1 MSAPIVVV
9 GGGLAA
15 GRAVRELREIGHE
28 GEVVVFAEE
37 REVPYER
44 PPLSK
49 GYLQG
54 QAGRESTYVQAPEW
68 YAEHDVDLRV
78 GEPVETI
85 DLEQQ
90 TVRSSTGTTRF
101 DRLLIATGARPRT
114 LDLAPTGQIDVGY
127 LRTLSDS
134 TALRERLGPGRHLL
148 VLGGG
153 WIGME
158 AAASARTLGTTV
170 TVVEPAEL
178 PLLAALGPEVA
189 ARFAE
194 VHRAHGVDL
203 RLRTGLDRLEGD
215 VAVLSDGSRVQPETV
230 LVGVGVI
237 PNDSLARA
245 AGLEVDN
252 GILVDPGLR
261 SSHPAVFA
269 AGDVANAEHPLL
281 GGRIRVEHWQNAIS
295 QGRAAAHALVGEPV
309 SYDDLPY
316 FFSDQ
321 YDLGME
327 FFGHVSGQAD
337 VQLEPG
343 DSDDAFSCWWRNDGR
358 LVAAMHVNQW
368 DRSDELR
375 ERVAAAAWTLS

>member
-1 MSAPIVVV
+1 MTNEPIVIV

-15 GRAVRELREIGHE
+15 GRAVRELREAGHE
-28 GEVVVFAEE
+28 DEVVLFAEE
-37 REVPYER
+37 PDVPYER

-54 QAGRESTYVQAPEW
+54 EESRESTYVQPQEW
-68 YAEHDVDLRV
+68 YAEHNVDLRL
-78 GEPVETI
+78 GEPVEAL
-85 DLEQQ
+85 DLDAQ
-90 TVRSSTGTTRF
+90 TVRSSQGSTPF
-101 DRLLIATGARPRT
+101 HRLLLATGARPRR
-114 LDLAPTGQIDVGY
+114 LDLHSTDEIDVRY
-127 LRTLSDS
+127 LRTLPDS
-134 TALRERLGPGRHLL
+134 TGLHERLGPEHHLL

-158 AAASARTLGTTV
+158 AAATARTLGSTV

-178 PLLAALGPEVA
+178 PLLVALGPEVA
-189 ARFAE
+189 SRFAE

-203 RLRTGLDRLEGD
+203 RTRTSLDRLDGAA
-215 VAVLSDGSRVQPETV
+215 AVLSDGTQLEPDTV
-230 LVGVGVI
+230 LVGIGVV
-237 PNDSLARA
+237 PNVQLAEA
-245 AGLEVDN
+245 AGLSVDN
-252 GILVDPGLR
+252 GILVDAGLR

-269 AGDVANAEHPLL
+269 AGDVANAEHPVL
-281 GGRIRVEHWQNAIS
+281 GERVRVEHWQNAIS
-295 QGRAAAHALVGEPV
+295 QGRAAAHALLGEQV
-309 SYDDLPY
+309 SYADLPY

-327 FFGHVSGQAD
+327 FFGHAPGADD

-343 DSDDAFSCWWRNDGR
+343 DSDDAFSCWWRRDGR

-375 ERVAAAAWTLS
+375 ERVASGS

>member
-1 MSAPIVVV
+1 MSAPIVIV

-15 GRAVRELREIGHE
+15 GRAVRELRDAGHA
-28 GEVVVFAEE
+28 GEVVVFTEE
-37 REVPYER
+37 PEIPYER

-54 QAGRESTYVQAPEW
+54 QDSRESTYVQPLEW

-78 GEPVETI
+78 GEPVESL
-85 DLEQQ
+85 DLEGQ
-90 TVRSSTGTTRF
+90 TVRTSSGSTAYS
-101 DRLLIATGARPRT
+101 RLLVATGARART
-114 LDLAPTGQIDVGY
+114 LDLTSTEQIEVRY
-127 LRTLSDS
+127 LRTLPDS
-134 TALRERLGPGRHLL
+134 TGLRERLGPGRHLL

-178 PLLAALGPEVA
+178 PLLVALGPEVA
-189 ARFAE
+189 ARFAQT
-194 VHRAHGVDL
+194 HRDQGVDL
-203 RLRTGLDRLEGD
+203 RLSTGLERLDGAA
-215 VAVLSDGSRVQPETV
+215 AVLSDGSRIEPDTV
-230 LVGVGVI
+230 LVGIGATPDV
-237 PNDSLARA
+237 DLARA

-252 GILVDPGLR
+252 GILVDSGLR
-261 SSHPAVFA
+261 TSHPAVFA
-269 AGDVANAEHPLL
+269 AGDVANAEHPVLRD
-281 GGRIRVEHWQNAIS
+281 RIRVEHWQNAIS
-295 QGRAAAHALVGEPV
+295 QGRAAAHALMGEQV
-309 SYDDLPY
+309 SYEDLPY

-327 FFGHVSGQAD
+327 FFGHAAGAD
-337 VQLEPG
+337 DVRLEPG
-343 DSDDAFSCWWRNDGR
+343 DSDDAFSCWWRRDGR

-375 ERVAAAAWTLS
+375 EKVASGVSS

>member
-1 MSAPIVVV
+1 MSAQIVIV

-15 GRAVRELREIGHE
+15 GRAVRELREAGHE
-28 GEVVVFAEE
+28 GEVVLFAEE
-37 REVPYER
+37 PEVPYER

-54 QAGRESTYVQAPEW
+54 QDSRESTYVQPPEW
-68 YAEHDVDLRV
+68 YAENNVDLRV
-78 GEPVETI
+78 GERVEAL
-85 DLEQQ
+85 DLEGQ
-90 TVRSSTGTTRF
+90 TVRSAAGSTPF
-101 DRLLIATGARPRT
+101 SQLLIATGARART
-114 LDLAPTGQIDVGY
+114 LDLASTERIEVRY
-127 LRTLSDS
+127 LRTLADS

-170 TVVEPAEL
+170 TVVEPAQL
-178 PLLAALGPEVA
+178 PLLAALGPDVA
-189 ARFAE
+189 ARFADA
-194 VHRAHGVDL
+194 HRRQGVDL
-203 RLRTGLDRLEGD
+203 RLGTGLERLEGGT
-215 VAVLSDGSRVQPETV
+215 AVLGDGSRIEPDTV
-230 LVGVGVI
+230 LVGIGVV
-237 PNDSLARA
+237 PDVELARD
-245 AGLEVDN
+245 AGLDVEN
-252 GILVDPGLR
+252 GILVDSGLR
-261 SSHPAVFA
+261 SRHPAVFA

-295 QGRAAAHALVGEPV
+295 QGRAAAHALLGEPV
-309 SYDDLPY
+309 VYEELPY

-327 FFGHVSGQAD
+327 FFGHAAGAD
-337 VQLEPG
+337 DVRLEPG
-343 DSDDAFSCWWRNDGR
+343 DSDDGFSCWWRRGGR

-375 ERVAAAAWTLS
+375 ERVASGR